1 MIERPP
7 KSVEGRAAYYRVNE
21 RTIKRW
27 NAKAAPLH
35 SVEEMAKWSLTQKKL
50 PQGFLAR
57 MRELTGSNGTPA
69 EAKPNESWEKFKTT
83 NAGKPGLIPQMERFA
98 AFFHEQLEAAFERS
112 DKTDQKFYSELFFD
126 ASNSIRQQKLAADK
140 LGIEEGQLF
149 TKAQLARFIR
159 AFAFWSMRGN
169 DAVIAELCPK
179 MVAGFKSVSDARD
192 ALEPLV
198 LSERFVKPF
207 AKAARVVSESSLS
220 GWMVETIKDAID
232 DYIEDG
238 AAEFDKASQ

>member
-35 SVEEMAKWSLTQKKL
+35 SVEEMAKWALTQKKL
-50 PQGFLAR
+50 PQGFQAR

-149 TKAQLARFIR
+149 TKAQLARVIH
-159 AFAFWSMRGN
+159 ALAFWSMRTV
-169 DAVIAELCPK
+169 DADLADLCPK
-179 MVAGFKSVSDARD
+179 LPGLKSVAEVR
-192 ALEPLV
+192 AILEPAL
-198 LSERFVKPF
+198 LSARFVKPF
-207 AKAARVVSESSLS
+207 ARAARVESESSLS
-220 GWMVETIKDAID
+220 GWMVETIKDAVD
-232 DYIEDG
+232 DYIENG
-238 AAEFDKASQ
+238 AAEFDQAVP